1 MFARGWRSGVAR
13 TALARR
19 VPCCV
24 PARRLS
30 THKEQRPFLITTPIF
45 YVNAAPHIGHLFTT
59 VLADA
64 RARWARLCGHRVVF
78 ATGTDEH
85 GLKVQNAAAAQGV
98 SPQQFCDET
107 SGKFRRLF
115 DAAGISYDD
124 FVRTSE
130 PRHRAMATRV
140 WQELQARGLI
150 AMGRHEGWY
159 CEGDE
164 AFLTSQQVRPATE
177 EEIQALPAR
186 DQPEGGEPV
195 MLSVESGRVVE
206 RVAEENYVF
215 RLSAFQD
222 AVSAWLRESPGAVVP
237 ETRRREV
244 LSTVEG
250 GLRDLSVS
258 RLTEKVQW
266 GIPVPGD
273 SSHTMYVWLDA
284 LVNYLTVTGA
294 SVDALLDAADGNSSD
309 RNAQLWPA
317 AVHVVGKDI
326 LKFHAVYWPAFL
338 MGLGLAPPCQVLAH
352 GHWVVDNVKMS
363 KSLGNVVDPF
373 DMMDRHGRD
382 ECRYYL
388 LREGGVQVCSL
399 HVCGCGW
406 L

>member
-1 MFARGWRSGVAR
+1 MLWR
-13 TALARR
+13 ALVDA
-19 VPCCV
+19 V
-24 PARRLS
+24 
-30 THKEQRPFLITTPIF
+30 TNKTTPPPIE
-45 YVNAAPHIGHLFTT
+45 YPSTPPIGY
-59 VLADA
+59 
-64 RARWARLCGHRVVF
+64 
-78 ATGTDEH
+78 ATWNYFPFKGVTEA
-85 GLKVQNAAAAQGV
+85 QCYAQAQG
-98 SPQQFCDET
+98 
-107 SGKFRRLF
+107 
-115 DAAGISYDD
+115 
-124 FVRTSE
+124 
-130 PRHRAMATRV
+130 
-140 WQELQARGLI
+140 LI
-150 AMGRHEGWY
+150 EMGRHEGWY

-164 AFLTSQQVRPATE
+164 AFLTSQQVRAATE
-177 EEIQALPAR
+177 EEVQALPAR
-186 DQPEGGEPV
+186 DQPAGGEPV